1 MEHNIEDVIVIAKH
15 TFLVVRIYML
25 HSEIV
30 CLVLSK
36 MAKTFVFKNTEPSP
50 LYRKDQNCP
59 PSCARGKLLLL
70 KTQNMT
76 LKKNNKEPLDRSN
89 EASIYYDDDDA
100 ACPCRPSSFTAYA

>member
-59 PSCARGKLLLL
+59 PSCARSKLLLH
-70 KTQNMT
+70 KNSKHDS
-76 LKKNNKEPLDRSN
+76 KKEQKRTVGPIE
-89 EASIYYDDDDA
+89 
-100 ACPCRPSSFTAYA
+100 